1 MNMNSNSSL
10 LEKLSQESVFLNSE
24 LYSFQQEEYKMHLK

>member
-10 LEKLSQESVFLNSE
+10 LEKLLQESVFLNSE
-24 LYSFQQEEYKMHLK
+24 LSNSQQEEYKMCLK